1 MAKTLISI
9 RLETDLLD
17 WYKAHAG
24 DVGYQARI
32 SSVLKNFQQQVL
44 LREQRIL
51 GRAQQIFFSHYARC
65 FWHLRRDLEIT
76 LATMPMIQHG
86 LRKYGGLEGARL
98 AAELDLRK
106 IWEFSDAA
114 D

>member
-1 MAKTLISI
+1 VAKTLISI
-9 RLETDLLD
+9 RLETDILG

-24 DVGYQARI
+24 DVGYQSRI
-32 SSVLKNFQQQVL
+32 SSVLRNFQKQTM

-51 GRAQQIFFSHYARC
+51 GRAQQIFLNYHARC

-76 LATMPMIQHG
+76 LANVPMIQEG

-98 AAELDLRK
+98 AGDLDLGK
-106 IWEFSDAA
+106 IWEFSDAT